1 MLGRVSLSSLAV
13 AFLAAGTIAVLA
25 QAAAPAVYTAEQ
37 ATAGGD
43 LYRSQC
49 AACHGDALDGTA
61 APALTGQG
69 FADMVAAQGLTAQ
82 SLLTVTA
89 QTMPQAEPA
98 TLTPEQYAAITA
110 YVLQKNGYPAGSEL
124 LSADNPHLK
133 EINFGKPP
141 AQ

>member
-1 MLGRVSLSSLAV
+1 MLSRVSLLSLA
-13 AFLAAGTIAVLA
+13 ATFLAAGTIAVLA

-43 LYRSQC
+43 LYQS
-49 AACHGDALDGTA
+49 
-61 APALTGQG
+61 PALVGQG
-69 FADMVAAQGLTAQ
+69 FADMVAAQGMTAQ

-89 QTMPQAEPA
+89 QTMPQDKPG

-133 EINFGKPP
+133 EINFGNAP